1 MASPLSGRRVLIVED
16 EYFQADDLARLL
28 RSMGADVIGPFGE
41 VQDALDL
48 LEAGKP
54 VDFAVLDIN
63 LRGDLIY
70 PAADQLRARA
80 IPFVF
85 ATGYDRQSIPDQY
98 GDVPLLEKPVD
109 DGALDRT
116 LRRLARP
123 P

>member
-1 MASPLSGRRVLIVED
+1 MASPLSGRRVLVVED

-28 RSMGADVIGPFGE
+28 RSMGAEVIGPFGE
-41 VQDALDL
+41 VQDALEL

-54 VDFAVLDIN
+54 IDFAVLDIN

-80 IPFVF
+80 IPFAF

-116 LRRLARP
+116 LRRLARTP
-123 P
+123 